1 MALRRRSKL
10 ALVVLGMV
18 TALVVGGLTLL
29 PPCGEWPQ
37 ATPQVI
43 GVGRARGTL
52 RVGAAVVPLAP
63 ALPATIAGY
72 GPLRHDATKI
82 EGALEAR
89 ATCIDVHGERVT
101 LVQLD
106 TLFVTARMQL
116 AVATGFS
123 GRVWLTASHTHTS
136 FGGYDDRLVAQLA
149 ALGRYE
155 AEREAQLV
163 DAARKSVELAQASLS
178 AAHLETAEAT
188 VDGLTFA
195 RSGGSVDQRLTILRF
210 VGDRPIAQWVIF
222 SAHPTIANAAAGS
235 LDGDW
240 PASLAQAYARDP
252 GLITLVLQGAG
263 GNASVAREHAPQASD
278 LAREV
283 RSRIDALTVVAAVEP
298 VALSWVEVAF
308 ALPHPDASRLV
319 PTLLTPVV
327 ERALC
332 QGAEH
337 DAMVSVLRLGSM
349 ALLFTTVEPSA
360 AAGLVLEEQA
370 RSGRVVSLTNGYH
383 GYLETAEA
391 VNERTGEA
399 RRQYFGPQFAKV
411 ISDAAR
417 LAGDLTAPKQ

>member
-1 MALRRRSKL
+1 MALRRRSKF
-10 ALVVLGMV
+10 ALVLLGVLS
-18 TALVVGGLTLL
+18 ALVAGGLTLL
-29 PPCGEWPQ
+29 PPCGTWQQ

-43 GVGRARGTL
+43 GVGRALGTL

-63 ALPATIAGY
+63 GLPATIAGY
-72 GPLRHDATKI
+72 GPLRHDATKV
-82 EGALEAR
+82 EGSLEAR
-89 ATCIDVHGERVT
+89 ATCVDVRGERVT

-123 GRVWLTASHTHTS
+123 GRVWLTATHTHTS
-136 FGGYDDRLVAQLA
+136 IGGYDDRLVAQLA
-149 ALGRYE
+149 ALGRAD

-163 DAARKSVELAQASLS
+163 EAARKSVELAQASLS
-178 AAHLETAEAT
+178 AAHLETAET
-188 VDGLTFA
+188 IVDGLTFA
-195 RSGGSVDQRLTILRF
+195 RSGGSVDQRLTLLRF
-210 VGDRPIAQWVIF
+210 VGERPIAQWVIF
-222 SAHPTIANAAAGS
+222 SAHPTIANAASGS
-235 LDGDW
+235 LDADW
-240 PASLAQAYARDP
+240 PGSLAQGYAHDP
-252 GLITLVLQGAG
+252 GVVTLVLQGAG

-278 LAREV
+278 FAREV
-283 RSRIDALTVVAAVEP
+283 RSRIDALTLAAPVEP

-319 PTLLTPVV
+319 PVVLTPVV

-370 RSGRVVSLTNGYH
+370 RSTRVVSLTNGYH

-391 VNERTGEA
+391 VQDRNGEA
-399 RRQYFGPQFAKV
+399 RRQYFGPEFAKV
-411 ISDAAR
+411 ISDATR
-417 LAGDLTAPKQ
+417 LAADLSAPKQ